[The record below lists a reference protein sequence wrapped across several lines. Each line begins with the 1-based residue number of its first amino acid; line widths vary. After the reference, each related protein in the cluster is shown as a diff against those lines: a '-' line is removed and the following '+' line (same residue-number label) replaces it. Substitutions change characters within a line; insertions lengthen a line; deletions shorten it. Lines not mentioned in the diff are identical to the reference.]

1 MSFEKVRSIRLCS
14 SLDGFVLNR
23 TCIPLTGTIAIADNI
38 LSANLILIMTCIPHY
53 KQQQGV
59 NSTPC

>member
-1 MSFEKVRSIRLCS
+1 M
-14 SLDGFVLNR
+14 LNR